1 MPAQLLQSPL
11 LLLAVILVLSALGIV
26 LLSWLRNRQADSRA
40 DLANQVTRLG
50 FQPAAFDPQL
60 LQTLKSL
67 SLGTNWSPPQGNL
80 YHSRRGETN
89 YYLLT
94 GSLMSASNIAGYQ
107 FSMLVTSSTLGLPR
121 MAMMPQLQM
130 SGLFGRFAD
139 EVLEHIPMGSLQ
151 PVELEDAR
159 SFRLF
164 AESPMQARAYF
175 DGWRLAQ
182 LNELSRVFVSCN
194 GNAFLCSLLETNPQ
208 KYKNLTASNG
218 INRLFD
224 VAQGLHAGFTQ

>member
-11 LLLAVILVLSALGIV
+11 LLLAAILVVSALGIV
-26 LLSWLRNRQADSRA
+26 LLSWLRNRQGDTRA
-40 DLANQVTRLG
+40 NLASQVSRLG
-50 FQPAAFDPQL
+50 FQPVAYDPQL
-60 LQTLKSL
+60 VQTLKSL
-67 SLGTNWSPPQGNL
+67 SLGTNWSPPQGDL
-80 YHSRRGETN
+80 YHSRRGETH

-94 GSLMSASNIAGYQ
+94 GSLMSATNMAGYQ
-107 FSMLVTSSTLGLPR
+107 FSMLVTSPTLGLPR

-130 SGLFGRFAD
+130 SGLLGRFAD
-139 EVLEHIPMGSLQ
+139 ELLERIPLGSLQ
-151 PVELEDAR
+151 PIELEDAR

-182 LNELSRVFVSCN
+182 LNELSRAFVSCN
-194 GNAFLCSLLETNPQ
+194 GNAFLCSLLEIDPQ
-208 KYKNLTASNG
+208 KYKSITASAG

-224 VAQGLHAGFTQ
+224 VAQGLNAGFAR